1 MQAVSEMKRGFVAFM
16 KDETGASTIEYIV
29 GAAVMALLAAGVYTK
44 LKDKI
49 NTAIPTPLPRIV
61 LPQPDLVDLSCP
73 FGIVRQKPF
82 YEMLKL
88 PPPLSGVRVK
98 GREKVSE

>member
-49 NTAIPTPLPRIV
+49 NTAADTTGTAIDDAIDMAS
-61 LPQPDLVDLSCP
+61 Q
-73 FGIVRQKPF
+73 
-82 YEMLKL
+82 
-88 PPPLSGVRVK
+88 
-98 GREKVSE
+98 